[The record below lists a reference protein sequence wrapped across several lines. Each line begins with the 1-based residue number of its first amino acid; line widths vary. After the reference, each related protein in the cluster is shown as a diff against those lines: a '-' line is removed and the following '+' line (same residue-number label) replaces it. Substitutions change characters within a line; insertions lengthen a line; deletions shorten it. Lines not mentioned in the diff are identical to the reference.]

1 VYSDRCG
8 GLVEGFCSSM
18 TKAPC
23 RYEIFNEKYKD
34 MRLFFQDILGH
45 EEDNSLHF
53 DYYIVVRMKL
63 FQQVFDQRIQDLPVL
78 NQ

>member
-1 VYSDRCG
+1 MYSDRCG

-23 RYEIFNEKYKD
+23 RYEKYKD
-34 MRLFFQDILGH
+34 MRIYFQDILGH
-45 EEDNSLHF
+45 EEDNSSHF
-53 DYYIVVRMKL
+53 DYYIVVRMTL